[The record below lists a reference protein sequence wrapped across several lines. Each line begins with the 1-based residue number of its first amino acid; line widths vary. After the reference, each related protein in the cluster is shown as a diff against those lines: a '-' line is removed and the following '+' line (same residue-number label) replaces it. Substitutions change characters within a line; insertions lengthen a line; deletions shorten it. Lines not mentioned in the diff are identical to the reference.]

1 MSHMKGNW
9 RKGKWN
15 VFISEVGADHIPFMV
30 MSAPVYLLMIFLFI
44 LSCQPKKENHSQHT
58 ESSEAWQC
66 PMKCEGDKTYSQAG
80 TCPVCKMDLEKIE
93 SQPGHDHS
101 EMEEDDSMHNGDGI
115 YTCPMHPQIQQ
126 DKPGSCPIC
135 GMDLVKKIYAESSE
149 NTDDDSLGMLLKPT
163 YEYALSS
170 IKTIQPEKKDR
181 NVAIHAPG
189 YLTYDLQKV
198 NSISARFGGR
208 IEKLYIRFAYQ
219 PVRKGQLIMDIYSP
233 EMLTAQQDFIFL
245 LERDSTNTGLIE
257 NSRRKLLLLG
267 LTSAQIGIVE
277 KSKKALLSIPVYSPY
292 SGLVFEKTETTT
304 SPGLKEDAAMSSAN
318 GSSMSKAAVTTT
330 TTEGLS
336 IREGMYIQKGQRLFN
351 IQNLETIWAIL
362 ELYPSD
368 VQSIRTGQ
376 SVQLEIE
383 SVNKSISGKINYVE
397 PQFSEGGKNLRAR
410 VYLDNPGQRLKP
422 GTLVKATVQAGNTKS
437 LWIPTIATIDLGR
450 QTIVFIKSYGFF
462 QSKSIKTGI
471 RSGNWIEVKS
481 GLAEEDE
488 VAENAQFLMD
498 SESFIKS
505 N

>member
-80 TCPVCKMDLEKIE
+80 TCPVCNMSLEKVE
-93 SQPGHDHS
+93 SQHGHDHA
-101 EMEEDDSMHNGDGI
+101 EMEQDDSIPARDDI
-115 YTCPMHPQIQQ
+115 YTCPMHSQIQQ

-135 GMDLVKKIYAESSE
+135 GMDLVKKINAESSE
-149 NTDDDSLGMLLKPT
+149 NADDDSLGMLLKPT

-189 YLTYDLQKV
+189 YLTYDLRKV

-219 PVRKGQLIMDIYSP
+219 PVHKGQHIMDIYSP
-233 EMLTAQQDFIFL
+233 EMLTAQQDYIFL
-245 LERDSTNTGLIE
+245 LGKDSTNAGLID
-257 NSRRKLLLLG
+257 NARNRLLLLG
-267 LTSAQIGIVE
+267 LTVEQIGMIE
-277 KSKKALLSIPVYSPY
+277 KSKKALLAIPVYSPY
-292 SGLVFEKTETTT
+292 SGLVFEKTGTTT
-304 SPGLKEDAAMSSAN
+304 SASFRDDAVMSPEN
-318 GSSMSKAAVTTT
+318 GSNMNQAAGST
-330 TTEGLS
+330 TTESLS
-336 IREGMYIQKGQRLFN
+336 VREGMYVEKGQRLFN
-351 IQNLETIWAIL
+351 VQSLETIWAIL

-368 VQSIRTGQ
+368 IQSIRTEQ
-376 SVQLEIE
+376 SALIEIE
-383 SVNKSISGKINYVE
+383 SIKKPIPGIINYVE
-397 PQFSEGGKNLRAR
+397 PQFGETGKNLRAR
-410 VYLDNPGQRLKP
+410 VYLDNPNQKFKP
-422 GTLVKATVQAGNTKS
+422 GTLVKATVNTGNILG
-437 LWIPTIATIDLGR
+437 LWIPATATIDLGR
-450 QTIVFIKSYGFF
+450 QTIVFVKSNGFF
-462 QSKSIKTGI
+462 QSRSIQIGI
-471 RSGNWIEVKS
+471 RSGTWIEVRS
-481 GLAEEDE
+481 GLTEGDQ

>member
-1 MSHMKGNW
+1 MKRNW
-9 RKGKWN
+9 RKDKGQ
-15 VFISEVGADHIPFMV
+15 VFISGEGSGGFPFILIA
-30 MSAPVYLLMIFLFI
+30 APLNLLMMFVFI
-44 LSCQPKKENHSQHT
+44 LSCQSKEENHSQHNENT
-58 ESSEAWQC
+58 ESWQC
-66 PMKCEGDKTYSQAG
+66 PMKCEGEKTYPQAG
-80 TCPVCKMDLEKIE
+80 SCPVCKMDLEKLE

-101 EMEEDDSMHNGDGI
+101 EMEEDDSMPNGDDI

-135 GMDLVKKIYAESSE
+135 GMDLVKKISGGSSE
-149 NTDDDSLGMLLKPT
+149 DADKDSLGMLLKPT

-170 IKTIQPEKKDR
+170 IATIKPEKKDR

-219 PVRKGQLIMDIYSP
+219 PIRKGQLIMDIYSP

-318 GSSMSKAAVTTT
+318 GSSMPKASGITTT
-330 TTEGLS
+330 SEGLS
-336 IREGMYIQKGQRLFN
+336 IREGMYVQKGQRLFN
-351 IQNLETIWAIL
+351 VQNLETIWAIL

-383 SVNKSISGKINYVE
+383 SVDKSLSGKINYVE

-422 GTLVKATVQAGNTKS
+422 GTLVKATVQAGNTMG

-450 QTIVFIKSYGFF
+450 QTIVFIKSNGFF